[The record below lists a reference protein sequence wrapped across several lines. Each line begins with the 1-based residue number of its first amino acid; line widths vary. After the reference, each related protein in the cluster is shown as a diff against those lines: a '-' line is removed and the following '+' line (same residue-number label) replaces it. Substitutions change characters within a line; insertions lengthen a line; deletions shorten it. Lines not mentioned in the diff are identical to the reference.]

1 MEVNKHKVIPIG
13 CVQIVEINF
22 SDKKWMK
29 WMEFGRKLGCHQMPE
44 RSFFIHGYQFPVCA
58 RCTGVIIA
66 SSIACVMFFIYRIQV
81 ITSIFC
87 CGIMFLDWLIQ
98 RVGIKESTNSRR
110 FITGLIGGYGFMTL
124 QLYLYKIIILAIVK
138 YVISL

>member
-1 MEVNKHKVIPIG
+1 
-13 CVQIVEINF
+13 
-22 SDKKWMK
+22 
-29 WMEFGRKLGCHQMPE
+29 
-44 RSFFIHGYQFPVCA
+44 
-58 RCTGVIIA
+58 
-66 SSIACVMFFIYRIQV
+66 
-81 ITSIFC
+81 
-87 CGIMFLDWLIQ
+87 MFLDWLIQ

>member
-1 MEVNKHKVIPIG
+1 M
-13 CVQIVEINF
+13 EINF

-138 YVISL
+138 CVISL